1 MPAHVQLYLMPGK
14 ICRSGSIGTH
24 LQYPEPV
31 FAWTVMSKETLEA
44 GLDLMRM
51 NTVGSPAG
59 SIDEQIKAPYTP
71 PPSRLKNS
79 SDAICMYI

>member
-71 PPSRLKNS
+71 PSRLKNS
-79 SDAICMYI
+79 SDAICMHI